1 MPISEHDIA
10 CEIPQVVEDNYFYR
24 LISLRNLAFK
34 GWGHDSQLW
43 GLLNSLV
50 NAVAECEQ
58 SEFIIFNAIERTF
71 QKTTRYDDALII
83 RYKNK
88 AGETVLEINNRHI

>member
-1 MPISEHDIA
+1 MPISEQDIA
-10 CEIPQVVEDNYFYR
+10 CEIPQVLEDNYFHR
-24 LISLRNLAFK
+24 LISLRTLAFK
-34 GWGHDSQLW
+34 GWGDDSQLW
-43 GLLNSLV
+43 RLLNSLV

-58 SEFIIFNAIERTF
+58 SEVIIFNAIERTF

-88 AGETVLEINNRHI
+88 SGETVLEINNRDI